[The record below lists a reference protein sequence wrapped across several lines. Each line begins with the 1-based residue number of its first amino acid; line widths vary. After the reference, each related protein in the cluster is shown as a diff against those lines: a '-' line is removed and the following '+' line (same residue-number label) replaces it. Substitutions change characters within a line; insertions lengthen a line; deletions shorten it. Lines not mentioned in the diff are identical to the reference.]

1 MNVSSHAK
9 RWLTSLALLPLL
21 AMILVLGG
29 WWLFAAAT
37 VVSCVGQVEFYNMI
51 WPGLKPGRKAVGL
64 ALGVLLLFF
73 AALGHPL
80 WGVAALMA
88 GFWALQLRYLFRYAA
103 APHLADYND
112 TMLLFCGVFY
122 VPAMLSLILFLAP
135 LEVLLVLLAT
145 FASDTGAYYAGRF
158 FGKGKVW
165 PDISPKKTWAGS
177 WGGMGLCVLVALV
190 FGLFWQN
197 ASWQNAPWQ
206 NASLGVWLLLG
217 VLLNLGA
224 QFGDFFE
231 SALKRNL
238 DVKDSGGFLP
248 GHGGMLDRID
258 GLLLALPVY
267 TLCRSL
273 YLLLHS

>member
-1 MNVSSHAK
+1 MNISSHGK
-9 RWLTSLALLPLL
+9 RWLTSLVLLPLL
-21 AMILVLGG
+21 ALILTLGG
-29 WWLFAAAT
+29 WWLFVAVT
-37 VVSCVGQVEFYNMI
+37 VVSCVGQLEFYNMF
-51 WPGLKPGRKAVGL
+51 WPGLKQGRKALGL
-64 ALGVLLLFF
+64 ALGVLLLYF

-80 WGVAALMA
+80 WGAGALMA
-88 GFWALQLRYLFRYAA
+88 GFWILQLRYLFRYAK

-112 TMLLFCGVFY
+112 TMLLFSGVFY
-122 VPAMLSLILFLAP
+122 VPAMLSLFLFIGP
-135 LEVLLVLLAT
+135 LEILLVLLAT

-177 WGGMGLCVLVALV
+177 WGGMGLCVLVAFA
-190 FGLFWQN
+190 FGMFWQG
-197 ASWQNAPWQ
+197 APWQ
-206 NASLGVWLLLG
+206 DASLAVWLLVG
-217 VLLNLGA
+217 ILLNLAA

-231 SALKRNL
+231 SALKRSL
-238 DVKDSGGFLP
+238 DVKDSGAFLP

-273 YLLLHS
+273 YLLLS